1 MVSRTETTLAGA
13 TTDKCVDED
22 DLETMK
28 IIQEQFLAV
37 DAAEIKEIS
46 DHSKQV
52 NKLSF

>member
-1 MVSRTETTLAGA
+1 MVSGTEIALAGA
-13 TTDKCVDED
+13 TADKYMDED

-28 IIQEQFLAV
+28 IMQEQFLAA
-37 DAAEIKEIS
+37 DNAEIKEIS